1 MASKFL
7 LLQESVRDA
16 ADLYLS
22 LKYPPLLLVND
33 TPCGFARHLHLREP
47 VIAEQF
53 WGDRLGCFETP
64 IPGTKPKEVR
74 YCYITNLLSLLIE
87 FYKGTELLD
96 NFFQC

>member
-22 LKYPPLLLVND
+22 LKYLPLLLVND
-33 TPCGFARHLHLREP
+33 TPCEFARHLDLREP
-47 VIAEQF
+47 GVASQF

-64 IPGTKPKEVR
+64 TPGTKPKEV
-74 YCYITNLLSLLIE
+74 
-87 FYKGTELLD
+87 
-96 NFFQC
+96 Q

>member
-22 LKYPPLLLVND
+22 LKYPPVVLVND

-47 VIAEQF
+47 TLALEL
-53 WGDRLGCFETP
+53 WGDHIGCFE
-64 IPGTKPKEVR
+64 KPDPKTQPNQV
-74 YCYITNLLSLLIE
+74 NLSFEGLILL
-87 FYKGTELLD
+87 
-96 NFFQC
+96 